1 MIDKETL
8 KQFENI
14 DFEYIRDVYFGH
26 ESFVDWAEDE
36 YEKNSVSRQS

>member
-14 DFEYIRDVYFGH
+14 DFDLVKEYLP
-26 ESFVDWAEDE
+26 S
-36 YEKNSVSRQS
+36 EKEILKQLKKNGII